1 MQKYR
6 IYGLLMVLMT
16 LVGCRDMFIREID
29 FEGETEPEMLVLT
42 STLEVGQ
49 TPEIQVSHSFFFNRT
64 DKRPDD
70 WITDAQLT
78 MRINSQT
85 YTLAYRDSGFY
96 TNPSIPPLAPR
107 DTVQVVASHPKYA
120 TATAQQILPGQIKA
134 QVASYELQSG
144 WLVFDLDLDAYQG
157 NPDDVIAIH
166 AAGQLKAMM
175 LDNPV
180 TWDMNILYSNDIVFA
195 QAQNAETEGY
205 YGVMYGGL
213 LYFPASLLQ
222 QPRRIRLFLDSYR
235 MQYESLDWYKDIQIA
250 SLEVYVMAYTQ
261 AVYRFDQSQRDAYE
275 AKYLPAPSGL
285 PTQDENV
292 MQEIMDEIQA
302 MLGEQEPR
310 LVYSNVDGG
319 LGIVAGCSSSVCSYV
334 FL

>member
-6 IYGLLMVLMT
+6 IYGLLLVLMT

-78 MRINSQT
+78 IHINSQT
-85 YTLAYRDSGFY
+85 YTLAYRDSGCY

-107 DTVQVVASHPKYA
+107 DTVQVVASHSKYA
-120 TATAQQILPGQIKA
+120 TATAQQILPGQIQAK
-134 QVASYELQSG
+134 VVSYELQSG
-144 WLVFDLDLDAYQG
+144 WLVFDLDIDAYEG

-166 AAGQLKAMM
+166 AAGKLKAMM
-175 LDNPV
+175 ADYPV
-180 TWDMNILYSNDIVFA
+180 VVDMNILYSNDIIFA
-195 QAQNAETEGY
+195 QAQNAEAEGY

-222 QPRRIRLFLDSYR
+222 KPRHIRLFLDSYR

-261 AVYRFDQSQRDAYE
+261 AVYRFDQSQRSNE

-302 MLGEQEPR
+302 MLGEQEPK

-319 LGIVAGCSSSVCSYV
+319 LGIVAGCSSSIYSYV
-334 FL
+334 SL

>member
-6 IYGLLMVLMT
+6 IYSLLLVLMT

-49 TPEIQVSHSFFFNRT
+49 SPEIRVSHSFFFNRT

-78 MRINSQT
+78 LRINSQT

-96 TNPSIPPLAPR
+96 SNPSIPPLAPR
-107 DTVQVVASHPKYA
+107 DTVQVVATHPKYA
-120 TATAQQILPGQIKA
+120 TATAQQILPGQINAK
-134 QVASYELQSG
+134 VASYELQSG

-166 AAGQLKAMM
+166 AAGQLKALYM
-175 LDNPV
+175 LTNPV
-180 TWDMNILYSNDIVFA
+180 TWDMNILYSSDIIFA
-195 QAQNAETEGY
+195 QAQNPEAEGY
-205 YGVMYGGL
+205 YGIMNGGL
-213 LYFPASLLQ
+213 LYFPASLLK
-222 QPRRIRLFLDSYR
+222 QPRRIRLFLDAFI
-235 MQYESLDWYKDIQIA
+235 MHYESLDWYKNIQISA
-250 SLEVYVMAYTQ
+250 LEVYVMAYTQ
-261 AVYRFDQSQRDAYE
+261 AVYRFDQSQRSYD

-285 PTQDENV
+285 PTEDENF
-292 MQEIMDEIQA
+292 MLEIMEELQA
-302 MLGEQEPR
+302 MLGEQEPKM
-310 LVYSNVDGG
+310 VYSNVDGG
-319 LGIVAGCSSSVCSYV
+319 LGVVAGCSSSIFSYV
-334 FL
+334 SP